1 MKIQEI
7 IIQFVN
13 EELLNFTLE
22 VAPDDNLL
30 VDDMIDSIGM
40 LRLVMFLEE
49 TYGLKIPH
57 KDLIIEN
64 FRTVDVI
71 AGYLQQRGVK

>member
-57 KDLIIEN
+57 EDLIIEN